1 MVTVYGYPKCSTCK
15 KAMVYLSNRLEQVE
29 LVDIV
34 KDTPT
39 ATEIKDWMVS
49 SELPMRRFFNT
60 SGKRYRELG
69 LKNQMSELSMD
80 EASEILASDG
90 MLLKR
95 PIIIRNNQFI
105 LNGFKEEVYE
115 GIVEEWKKNA

>member
-15 KAMVYLSNRLEQVE
+15 KAMVYLSGQLDNVE
-29 LVDIV
+29 LIDIV
-34 KDTPT
+34 TQTPS
-39 ATEIKDWMVS
+39 ATEIKNWMTS
-49 SELPMRRFFNT
+49 SELPLRRFFNT

-69 LKNQMSELSMD
+69 LKDQLNDLSLE

-95 PIIIRNNQFI
+95 PIILKNDEFV

>member
-15 KAMVYLSNRLEQVE
+15 KAMVYLSGRLDNVE
-29 LVDIV
+29 LIDIV
-34 KDTPT
+34 TQTPS
-39 ATEIKDWMVS
+39 ATEIKNWMTS
-49 SELPMRRFFNT
+49 SELPLRRFFNT

-69 LKNQMSELSMD
+69 LKDQLNDLSLE

-95 PIIIRNNQFI
+95 PIILKNDEFV